1 MEMKKISLAIIVV
14 AAFMSVVLA
23 ADLPKDPLAAAA
35 AAAGVGA
42 ATPKAS
48 AAPVGSAG
56 TTTSSAA
63 SPTPSSA
70 TGTPTS
76 AHAPSPSGA
85 ASAMP
90 VVGSLAGAFLMSFFG
105 YYLQ

>member
-1 MEMKKISLAIIVV
+1 MEMKKIALAIIVA
-14 AAFMSVVLA
+14 AAFVSVVLA

-35 AAAGVGA
+35 AAVGA

-48 AAPVGSAG
+48 AAPLGSAG

-63 SPTPSSA
+63 SPIPSSA
-70 TGTPTS
+70 TGTPLS

>member
-14 AAFMSVVLA
+14 AAFVSVVLA
-23 ADLPKDPLAAAA
+23 ADHPKDPLAAAA
-35 AAAGVGA
+35 AAVGVGA

-48 AAPVGSAG
+48 AAPVGSA
-56 TTTSSAA
+56 A
-63 SPTPSSA
+63 SPTPSSL

-90 VVGSLAGAFLMSFFG
+90 IVGSFAGAFLMSFFG

>member
-14 AAFMSVVLA
+14 AAFVSVVLA

-35 AAAGVGA
+35 AARGVGA

-48 AAPVGSAG
+48 AAPVG
-56 TTTSSAA
+56 SAA